1 MTLLAHIGRDIDKQM
16 ITAIVAP
23 GQGQRVLEKLG
34 AEPGVLSVSHHHARG
49 VGKRI
54 VKKGQLFF
62 NEMEVLILLVETEFA
77 EKLFAAVF
85 REAGIGQ
92 PGGGMVFVESVLR
105 GHPMLPFGGADW

>member
-1 MTLLAHIGRDIDKQM
+1 MTLLAHIGRDIDKQI

-23 GQGQRVLEKLG
+23 GQGQRVLEKLS
-34 AEPGVLSVSHHHARG
+34 AAPGVLSVSHHHARG

-62 NEMEVLILLVETEFA
+62 NEMDVLILLVETEFA

-85 REAGIGQ
+85 SEAGIGT
-92 PGGGMVFVESVLR
+92 PGGGMIFSESVLR
-105 GHPMLPFGGADW
+105 GHPMLPFDGADW